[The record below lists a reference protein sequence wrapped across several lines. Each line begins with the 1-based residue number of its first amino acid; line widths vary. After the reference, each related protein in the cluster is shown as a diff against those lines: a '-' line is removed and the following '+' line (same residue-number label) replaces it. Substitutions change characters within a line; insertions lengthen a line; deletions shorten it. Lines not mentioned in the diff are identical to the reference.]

1 MSEPVLPV
9 EAARG
14 DERHRD
20 VGAAVFAVV
29 PQRRAPAT
37 KRIFWRVVLY
47 LAKFPAGLK
56 LLARLRGS

>member
-1 MSEPVLPV
+1 MSEPLLPV

-14 DERHRD
+14 DERHHD

-29 PQRRAPAT
+29 PQRRAPTA
-37 KRIFWRVVLY
+37 KRIFWRVVLF

-56 LLARLRGS
+56 LLARLRGG